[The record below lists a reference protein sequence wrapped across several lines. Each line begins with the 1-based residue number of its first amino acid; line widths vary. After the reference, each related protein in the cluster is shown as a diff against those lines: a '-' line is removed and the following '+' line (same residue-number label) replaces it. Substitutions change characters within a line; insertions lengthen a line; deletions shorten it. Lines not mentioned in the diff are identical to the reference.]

1 VRRGLA
7 GLLFFAAAVL
17 LALAAGGW
25 WLQRIAFDPSAS
37 EAVAREMFAHPEL
50 RDQLAAVVAPA
61 AVEAV
66 GMAENEVS
74 LTVVNVAAHP
84 QAAEFLA
91 DIVADVHAR
100 MVGAGGP
107 VQITGQQMV
116 EIVRD
121 QRAASLPPVTLP
133 VETVS
138 VLDTIRTTLRWLV
151 PIAAIAGLV
160 AVVLG
165 ILAHPARADAFFGIG
180 VFCIL
185 AAVLAMVLG
194 YVVPTFLVPTLSDNP
209 WIEVVPAVADDQLR
223 TVAGLSCALAI
234 VGVVLIIASAGF
246 RRRKTSWSTPVRV
259 NRYRSG
265 EQRRWS

>member
-7 GLLFFAAAVL
+7 GLLFFAAAIL

-25 WLQRIAFDPSAS
+25 WLQRVAFSPSS
-37 EAVAREMFAHPEL
+37 SRQVAREVFSDPEL
-50 RDQLAAVVAPA
+50 RGELATVVAGA
-61 AVEAV
+61 AADTV
-66 GMAENEVS
+66 GVPENQ
-74 LTVVNVAAHP
+74 LTIQVNSVAANP

-91 DIVADVHAR
+91 DIVADAHAR

-121 QRAASLPPVTLP
+121 QRAASLPAVTLP

-185 AAVLAMVLG
+185 AAVLAMVFG
-194 YVVPTFLVPTLSDNP
+194 YVVPTFLVPALSDSP
-209 WIEVVPAVADDQLR
+209 WIEVIPAAADDQLR
-223 TVAGLSCALAI
+223 TVAGLSCVLAI
-234 VGVVLIIASAGF
+234 VGVVLIITSAGF
-246 RRRKTSWSTPVRV
+246 RRRKTSWSSPVRV
-259 NRYRSG
+259 NRYGSG

>member
-121 QRAASLPPVTLP
+121 QRAAALPAVTLP
-133 VETVS
+133 VEQVA
-138 VLDTIRTTLRWLV
+138 VLDTIRTILRWLV
-151 PIAAIAGLV
+151 PLAAIAGLV
-160 AVVLG
+160 AAALG
-165 ILAHPARADAFFGIG
+165 VLAHPARADAVFGIG

-185 AAVLAMVLG
+185 AAVLAMTLG
-194 YVVPTFLVPTLSDNP
+194 YVVPTFLVPVLSDNP
-209 WIEVVPAVADDQLR
+209 WIEVIPAVADDQLR
-223 TVAGLSCALAI
+223 TVAGLSCVLAI
-234 VGVVLIIASAGF
+234 VGVVLIISSAGF
-246 RRRKTSWSTPVRV
+246 RRRKTSWSSPVRV
-259 NRYRSG
+259 NRYG